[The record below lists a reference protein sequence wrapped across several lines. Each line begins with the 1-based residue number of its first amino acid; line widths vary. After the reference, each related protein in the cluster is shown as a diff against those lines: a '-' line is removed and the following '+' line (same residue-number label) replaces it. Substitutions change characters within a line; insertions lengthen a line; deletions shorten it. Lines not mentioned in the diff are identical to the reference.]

1 MCSPKGMSQL
11 KPMIIVLLML
21 TSALA
26 GCTGT
31 DGAEGIQ
38 GPQGETGERGP
49 PGIQGE
55 NGPASTDGQDGTDGM
70 DADESRIAELEVEL
84 LDKDAT
90 IVILLG
96 NISDME
102 EELDAVD
109 NVIEMYYMMFVQ
121 MQNQI
126 TILQVS
132 LEESIN
138 DSRAI
143 NDFSYL
149 NFENAQLAGSI
160 FQGSIW
166 DFADLRNASLTYAD
180 FSGSSFV
187 YAQMSGADG

>member
-1 MCSPKGMSQL
+1 MAGL

-31 DGAEGIQ
+31 DGTEGIQ
-38 GPQGETGERGP
+38 GPQGETGEQGP
-49 PGIQGE
+49 PGIQGPQGE
-55 NGPASTDGQDGTDGM
+55 TGPTGPNGADGTDGI
-70 DADESRIAELEVEL
+70 DADESRIAELEAEL
-84 LDKDAT
+84 LDKEAN

-109 NVIEMYYMMFVQ
+109 NVMEMYYTMLVQ
-121 MQNQI
+121 MQSQI

-138 DSRAI
+138 DSRAM

-149 NFENAQLAGSI
+149 DFQAAQLHNFNNGLGV
-160 FQGSIW
+160 QM
-166 DFADLRNASLTYAD
+166 LSLIHI
-180 FSGSSFV
+180 
-187 YAQMSGADG
+187 